1 MFTINFEFFTLCNE
15 NGEQFGVLLS
25 GDTIAGNQFC
35 PFPTEAD
42 AKTAAA
48 MLAKVKPDNFTY
60 NEKSVIV
67 DGEAFYFSN
76 LPATARA
83 VSLISAYQD
92 YQSGRG
98 RRVGEEKNSFYN
110 KLKRRAKK
118 HGLLIRKYK
127 RGEDSF
133 MLVDAGTNAVVS
145 YPVPLPLDGISNWL
159 DDLDEQTDDTE
170 QPF

>member
-1 MFTINFEFFTLCNE
+1 MFKIDFEFFTLCNE
-15 NGEQFGVLLS
+15 NGDQHGVLLS
-25 GDTIAGNQFC
+25 GDTIAGNRFF

-42 AKTAAA
+42 AKTAVA

-67 DGEAFYFSN
+67 DGEAFNFSS
-76 LPATARA
+76 LPATAKA
-83 VSLISAYQD
+83 VALISAYQD

-98 RRVGEEKNSFYN
+98 RRVGEETKSYYN
-110 KLKRRAKK
+110 KLKRRASK

-133 MLVDAGTNAVVS
+133 MLVDAWANTVAA
-145 YPVPLPLDGISNWL
+145 PAPMTLDQVDLWL
-159 DDLDEQTDDTE
+159 DDLDDDTE

>member
-1 MFTINFEFFTLCNE
+1 MFTISFEFFTLCNE
-15 NGEQFGVLLS
+15 NGELFGVLLS
-25 GDTIAGNQFC
+25 GDTIAGNRFC
-35 PFPTEAD
+35 TFPTEAD
-42 AKTAAA
+42 AKTAVA

-67 DGEAFYFSN
+67 DGEAFYFSS

-92 YQSGRG
+92 YQSGKG
-98 RRVGEEKNSFYN
+98 LRVGEETNSYYN

-133 MLVDAGTNAVVS
+133 MLVDAGTNAIVS
-145 YPVPLPLDGISNWL
+145 YPVPLPLDGIASCL
-159 DDLDEQTDDTE
+159 DDLDDDAE
-170 QPF
+170 QPV